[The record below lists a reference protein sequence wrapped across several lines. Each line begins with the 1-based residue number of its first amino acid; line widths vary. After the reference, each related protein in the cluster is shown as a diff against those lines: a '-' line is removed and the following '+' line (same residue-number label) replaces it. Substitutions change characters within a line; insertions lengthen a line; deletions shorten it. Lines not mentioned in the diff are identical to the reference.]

1 MDFEKKFVQVDGA
14 RIAYVDIGEGKPTI
28 LLQGGGP
35 GASGISNY
43 RRNVDELS
51 KSRRLIVPDLPGYGD
66 SEDKLGFHEIYKA
79 LGEFLIH
86 FLDALGLDKVD
97 CVGNSLGGMT
107 TVGALLHSS
116 HRINKAVLMG
126 PGGFQPVFTPM
137 PTEGMRRMGVV
148 NASDNP
154 TREQMRGVIELLVND
169 SSFITD
175 ELLDERVK
183 AASNPNR
190 FKPFARSFGEM
201 WREDLG
207 SVKNEI
213 LVMWGLEDRVCPV
226 DMAPGIIKAFP
237 NASLHLL
244 PNCGH
249 WVQWEKPDDFNKLVA
264 WFFDRN

>member
-1 MDFEKKFVQVDGA
+1 MDLEKKFVQVDGA
-14 RIAYVDIGEGKPTI
+14 RIAYVDVGEGMPTI
-28 LLQGGGP
+28 LIQGGGP

-43 RRNVDELS
+43 RRNVEELS
-51 KSRRLIVPDLPGYGD
+51 KGRRVIIPDLPGYGE
-66 SEDKLGFHEIYKA
+66 SEDNLDFGEMYKA
-79 LGEFLIH
+79 MGKFLIH
-86 FLDALGLDKVD
+86 FMDALGIEKAN

-107 TVGALLHSS
+107 TVGALLHSP
-116 HRINKAVLMG
+116 HRIHKAVLMG

-183 AASNPNR
+183 AASNPAR
-190 FKPFARSFGEM
+190 FKPFARPFGEM

-207 SVKNEI
+207 SITNDI

-237 NASLHLL
+237 NADLYLL
-244 PNCGH
+244 ANCGH
-249 WVQWEKPDDFNKLVA
+249 WVQWEKADDFNRIVSG
-264 WFFDRN
+264 FFDR

>member
-1 MDFEKKFVQVDGA
+1 MSLEKKFVQVDGA
-14 RIAYVDIGEGKPTI
+14 RIAYVDVGEGKRTV

-43 RRNVDELS
+43 RRNVDVLS
-51 KSRRLIVPDLPGYGD
+51 RSRRLIIPDLPGYGD
-66 SEDKLGFHEIYKA
+66 SEDKLGFQEIYKA

-86 FLDALGLDKVD
+86 FLDAVGLDKVD

-107 TVGALLHSS
+107 TVGGVLHSPD
-116 HRINKAVLMG
+116 RFNKLVLMG
-126 PGGFQPVFTPM
+126 PGGFVPVFTPM
-137 PTEGMRRMGVV
+137 PTEGMRRMHVV

-175 ELLDERVK
+175 ALLDERVA

-190 FKPFARSFGEM
+190 FKPFARPFGEI
-201 WREDLG
+201 WREDLR
-207 SVKNEI
+207 SVKHEI
-213 LVMWGLEDRVCPV
+213 LVMWGLQDRVCPV
-226 DMAPGIIKAFP
+226 DMAPGIIQSFP
-237 NASLHLL
+237 NAELYIL

-249 WVQWEKPDDFNKLVA
+249 WVQWEKADDFNRIVA
-264 WFFDRN
+264 GFFDR